1 MLAINPYILRRLKT
15 KKRKL
20 TPIMTLNKHANSS
33 KNWSA
38 VQDRNPYLKLLD
50 TSLYTENKM
59 GLRNCLWEGSDVRFK
74 R

>member
-1 MLAINPYILRRLKT
+1 
-15 KKRKL
+15 
-20 TPIMTLNKHANSS
+20 MTLNKHANNS

-59 GLRNCLWEGSDVRFK
+59 GLRNYL
-74 R
+74 